1 MLAREDGG
9 NVTCVVCGCAAVA
22 AAGAGTG
29 TGAGLGA
36 GAGTGVLC
44 GLGVGN
50 RGLPPAFAALP
61 GWGVSGIRDPR
72 FDATPGG
79 GFGAFAVDA
88 RCRAAI
94 KAARAE
100 SGPAGASTVATA
112 GDS

>member
-1 MLAREDGG
+1 M
-9 NVTCVVCGCAAVA
+9 AAA
-22 AAGAGTG
+22 AAGAGAG
-29 TGAGLGA
+29 AGAGLGA
-36 GAGTGVLC
+36 GAGAGVLG
-44 GLGVGN
+44 GLGG
-50 RGLPPAFAALP
+50 GDGGFPPAFTALP

-88 RCRAAI
+88 RCRATI
-94 KAARAE
+94 KVARAE